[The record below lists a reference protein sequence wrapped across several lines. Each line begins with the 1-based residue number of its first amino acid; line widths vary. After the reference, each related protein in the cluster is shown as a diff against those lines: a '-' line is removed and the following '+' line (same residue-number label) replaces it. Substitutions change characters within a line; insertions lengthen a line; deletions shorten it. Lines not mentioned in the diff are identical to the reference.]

1 MTITRPTLL
10 LDERTAR
17 GNIERMAA
25 KARDWGVRFRPHF
38 KTHQSAVVGRWFRDC
53 GVDAITVSSPE
64 MARGFADCGWRDIT
78 VALPVNLRQ
87 LDALD
92 ALAGGIRLG
101 LLADCHEVL
110 EALDRRLSAPVDLW
124 IEIDP
129 GYGRTGITWDHPEE
143 VLALARAARERRMLR
158 LRGLLT
164 HAGQSYQCSSP
175 EEVRSVWQQTA
186 ERLDTL
192 RARLADAGI
201 DVELSAG
208 DTPGCS
214 LAPRANGVDEI
225 RPGNFV
231 FYDLMQFNLGA
242 CRAPDIA
249 LTAICPVI
257 GVYPERGRIAIYGG
271 TVHLGREPLVRGEGG
286 PVVYGLAVAEGQRPA
301 EDFHGAA
308 TLTGLTQE
316 HGILEA
322 DRRMLELVRPGD
334 LLQVYPVH
342 SCITASLHNRYLAGD
357 GREIPRLAAGHDGGN
372 RR

>member
-271 TVHLGREPLVRGEGG
+271 TVHLGREPLPATPGRI
-286 PVVYGLAVAEGQRPA
+286 YFGLALPP
-301 EDFHGAA
+301 EDQPDERFSGAA
-308 TLTGLTQE
+308 MLSGLTQE
-316 HGILEA
+316 HGMLEA
-322 DRRMLELVRPGD
+322 GERLLARVRPGD
-334 LLQVYPVH
+334 ILRVYPTH
-342 SCITASLHNRYLAGD
+342 ACITASQHAGYRTVD
-357 GREIPRLAAGHDGGN
+357 GTEIPRLERAGDRGAG
-372 RR
+372 